1 MMEDKILVDRSD
13 MKGVLERFPAM
24 IREAVEL
31 GKGFNI
37 TGEIRRIV
45 VTGMGGSAISGDILR
60 SLMKDSEIHV
70 SVNKGYTLPRFVDAN
85 TLVIAISYSGNTE
98 ETVSAYR
105 DALRRKATV
114 VSISSGG
121 KLEELARMNETTH
134 IKVPKGIQP
143 RLSTPY
149 LLLPMLN
156 VLAASGLIDNQA
168 DSLVQMSKTIGIQQ
182 IKERAQDIAVKLKG
196 KVPLI
201 YSSDDLLCVAEK
213 WKTDINE
220 NAKVPAFYNLFPE
233 FNHNEICSFLN
244 LVGEYFVVMIKDEG
258 DHERVKKRISIV
270 KKLIMKQGV
279 DVIELSLTGETLLV
293 RIMSSIYQ
301 GMWISYYLA
310 LEYGVDPTDVSIIED
325 LKKEL
330 ER

>member
-310 LEYGVDPTDVSIIED
+310 LEYGVYPTDVSIIED

>member
-134 IKVPKGIQP
+134 IKVPKGIQQ

-168 DSLVQMSKTIGIQQ
+168 DSLVQMSKPIGIQQ

>member
-134 IKVPKGIQP
+134 IKVPKGIQQ